1 MLTVKQRKRYKW
13 TIYGVFLSFILTMHI
28 EQVLTLETI
37 ELFISFNLLI
47 ANGRG
52 KPQSNLKETDIDCVN
67 NWLPCY
73 SSSILKSQMVFVD
86 CKTYKEEEFN
96 GSKSLV

>member
-37 ELFISFNLLI
+37 ELFISLVLLI
-47 ANGRG
+47 ANRRG
-52 KPQSNLKETDIDCVN
+52 KPQSNYKVTDIDFVN
-67 NWLPCY
+67 NWLACY
-73 SSSILKSQMVFVD
+73 SSSILKFQMVFVP
-86 CKTYKEEEFN
+86 CKN
-96 GSKSLV
+96 I